1 MERTGSSILSRAV
14 SLAALL
20 ALLGPA
26 SVSLANSVA
35 RKGSTDSSYPAYP
48 QTRPAADPAR
58 EQVIR
63 RGEYLVKLGDCM
75 ACHTDTDHMDTPF
88 AGGLKIGTPFG
99 DLFTPNITPDEK
111 TGIGG
116 WTDEAFVRAMREG
129 IRPDGSYY
137 YPVFPYNYFSKMGR
151 DDVLAIKAY
160 LDNIPA
166 VEKPNH
172 VQEMTWPFNY
182 RFLQLGWRLL
192 FFDFDEQAY
201 TPDNSRSDAWNRGA
215 FIVEGPGH
223 CALCHTELNILGVPK
238 DDYYLAGAFVEDYY
252 APDITSRGLKGL
264 DDPQVARIFS
274 EDRMPTDAPLGG
286 PMADVEHNSL
296 RYLTRDDALAVANYL
311 RSLQSESPPVED
323 IGGKPLAR
331 EAGKKLYE
339 STCKVCH
346 SVSAVGA
353 PEVSN
358 RQAWESLLNQGKD
371 RLYEI
376 AIRGDGVMPA
386 MGGCPPCSDARVK
399 AAVDY
404 MIEIATTETKASS
417 TPTRQESQ

>member
-1 MERTGSSILSRAV
+1 MERTGSSILFCAV
-14 SLAALL
+14 SLAALV
-20 ALLGPA
+20 ALPGPA

-35 RKGSTDSSYPAYP
+35 RQGSTDSSYPAYP
-48 QTRPAADPAR
+48 QTEPAADPAR

-75 ACHTDTDHMDTPF
+75 ACHTDTDHMGTPF
-88 AGGLKIGTPFG
+88 AGGLKIATPFG
-99 DLFTPNITPDEK
+99 DLFTPNITPDAK

-116 WTDEAFVRAMREG
+116 WTDGEFVRAMREG
-129 IRPDGSYY
+129 VRPDGSYY
-137 YPVFPYNYFSKMGR
+137 YPVFPYNYFSKMSR
-151 DDVLAIKAY
+151 DDVLSIRAY
-160 LDNIPA
+160 LDSIPP
-166 VEKPNH
+166 VDKPNQA
-172 VQEMTWPFNY
+172 QEMTWPFNY
-182 RFLQLGWRLL
+182 RFLQFGWRLL
-192 FFDFDEQAY
+192 YFDFDEEAY
-201 TPDNSRSDAWNRGA
+201 TPDKSRSDAWNRGA

-223 CALCHTELNILGVPK
+223 CALCHTELNSLGVPRS
-238 DDYYLAGAFVEDYY
+238 DYYLAGAFVEDYY
-252 APDITSRGLKGL
+252 APDITSRGLEGL
-264 DDPQVARIFS
+264 DDPDVARIFS

-296 RYLTRDDALAVANYL
+296 RYLTHDDALAVANYL
-311 RSLQSESPPVED
+311 RSVQSESPPVED
-323 IGGKPLAR
+323 IGGTPLDR

-339 STCKVCH
+339 STCQVCH

-358 RQAWESLLNQGKD
+358 AQAWENLLNQGKD

-386 MGGCPPCSDARVK
+386 KGGCPPCSDGRVK

-404 MIEIATTETKASS
+404 MIDIATTETRKSS
-417 TPTRQESQ
+417 TPTR